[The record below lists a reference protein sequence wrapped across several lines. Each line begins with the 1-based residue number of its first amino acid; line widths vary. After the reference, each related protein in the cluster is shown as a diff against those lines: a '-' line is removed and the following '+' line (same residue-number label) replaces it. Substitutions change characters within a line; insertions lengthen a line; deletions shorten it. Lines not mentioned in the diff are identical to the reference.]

1 MGLAVLLLGTS
12 SPRSNGCASVPG
24 RAEKKESV
32 DVGDHGR
39 GREETQ
45 EERADRQWTE
55 LLQELRVAQTGVQIL
70 FGFLLAVVFQS
81 RFEDL
86 AHVDRDIYVVTVMLG
101 AATAATLIGPVSYH
115 RLLTGRRM
123 KPQTVIWA
131 SRMTVLGLVL
141 LFCTMCSTL
150 LLIMRVALH
159 NQVALWLVGVMALWF
174 LACWFLFP
182 LWAIA
187 KGRSGPREDEADDE
201 AGATGASGRT

>member
-1 MGLAVLLLGTS
+1 MT
-12 SPRSNGCASVPG
+12 
-24 RAEKKESV
+24 ETY
-32 DVGDHGR
+32 GR

-45 EERADRQWTE
+45 EERADRQWSE

-86 AHVDRDIYVVTVMLG
+86 GDIDRDIYVVTVMLG
-101 AATAATLIGPVSYH
+101 SATAAALIGPVSYH

-123 KPQTVIWA
+123 KPETVLWA

-159 NQVALWLVGVMALWF
+159 NETALWLVGGMALWF
-174 LACWFLFP
+174 LACWFVFP
-182 LWAIA
+182 LWALA
-187 KGRSGPREDEADDE
+187 RGRSGPRESDTDDGDDT
-201 AGATGASGRT
+201 AGRGGRRS

>member
-1 MGLAVLLLGTS
+1 MSET
-12 SPRSNGCASVPG
+12 
-24 RAEKKESV
+24 
-32 DVGDHGR
+32 HGR

-159 NQVALWLVGVMALWF
+159 NQVALWLVGGMALWF

-187 KGRSGPREDEADDE
+187 KGRSGPREDEVDDGAD
-201 AGATGASGRT
+201 ATGASGRP